1 MRPTWCC
8 GRCPETTS
16 GGVDCT
22 CAGNPRCKGP
32 LCACG
37 HSALDH
43 HGVDGR
49 VRRDAGCLGDES
61 REGWCRCP
69 QTATSVAIAAH
80 EAEVVGQI
88 LDLIDKLHYP
98 ANRDLDRTP
107 ICTQCHGKAGT
118 HPCGCWQD
126 TDLYPICGE
135 CGEQDVLYEWA
146 DYPCPTRRLTAEIRG
161 ELSHD

>member
-22 CAGNPRCKGP
+22 CAENPRCKGP

-80 EAEVVGQI
+80 EAEVVA
-88 LDLIDKLHYP
+88 LIDR
-98 ANRDLDRTP
+98 A
-107 ICTQCHGKAGT
+107 A
-118 HPCGCWQD
+118 
-126 TDLYPICGE
+126 
-135 CGEQDVLYEWA
+135 A
-146 DYPCPTRRLTAEIRG
+146 IRG
-161 ELSHD
+161 EQ